1 MQKKWY
7 AGEGPNE
14 NAQHDFN
21 ESEIK
26 NIQGRHFAIS
36 DILQPYCRGSDWRK
50 LEKVNERGLR
60 AVFCDWRSP
69 YDELLTSAR
78 MASLYNRRLQDIAI
92 PCTKYVK
99 VKFKYLFSVSLS
111 SYNLRNTNFFIPRF
125 YTVKYGKHS
134 IRNLGQ
140 FLWSKLAK
148 TCAKQRKQVSLDVIH
163 VSVLQPIMGKDKS
176 QPA

>member
-1 MQKKWY
+1 MITSSNRRQRVRLDNQFITIYLQLAKKWY

-69 YDELLTSAR
+69 YDKLRT
-78 MASLYNRRLQDIAI
+78 YK
-92 PCTKYVK
+92 CTD
-99 VKFKYLFSVSLS
+99 
-111 SYNLRNTNFFIPRF
+111 
-125 YTVKYGKHS
+125 G
-134 IRNLGQ
+134 
-140 FLWSKLAK
+140 
-148 TCAKQRKQVSLDVIH
+148 
-163 VSVLQPIMGKDKS
+163 
-176 QPA
+176 

>member
-7 AGEGPNE
+7 AGERPNE

-36 DILQPYCRGSDWRK
+36 DILQPYCRGSDRRK

-69 YDELLTSAR
+69 YDELLTSAG

-92 PCTKYVK
+92 LMYK
-99 VKFKYLFSVSLS
+99 VRQSE
-111 SYNLRNTNFFIPRF
+111 I
-125 YTVKYGKHS
+125 
-134 IRNLGQ
+134 
-140 FLWSKLAK
+140 
-148 TCAKQRKQVSLDVIH
+148 
-163 VSVLQPIMGKDKS
+163 
-176 QPA
+176 

>member
-1 MQKKWY
+1 MPFLTYCSHTVEAQT
-7 AGEGPNE
+7 GESLRRSMNGVCE
-14 NAQHDFN
+14 LY
-21 ESEIK
+21 
-26 NIQGRHFAIS
+26 FATGDHHMMSYLQVHGWLVFTIGACRIS
-36 DILQPYCRGSDWRK
+36 QS
-50 LEKVNERGLR
+50 
-60 AVFCDWRSP
+60 S
-69 YDELLTSAR
+69 
-78 MASLYNRRLQDIAI
+78 
-92 PCTKYVK
+92 CTKYVK

-111 SYNLRNTNFFIPRF
+111 SYNLRNSNFFIPRF

-140 FLWSKLAK
+140 FLCSKLAK